1 MSHVFRMA
9 LLALALCSLAV
20 ANAAGHGGAV
30 FPVSYC
36 VYDLGG
42 GGVNEAGQEI
52 VFRLT
57 DMNNLGQVAG
67 VRSVYPEPSKGFVW
81 SPARGIR
88 WLGTLPGDESSEAVG
103 INDAGVVVG
112 QSALGDVARPFV
124 WDARR
129 GMRPLNVALGTAASA
144 ADINLRGQTVGTT
157 TIETDVYHGYR
168 RERNGAVTEI
178 PAFGRPFPLEYSYA
192 FALNDSGTVVGISS
206 GSDRTRPT
214 EGYIWSEALGIQPLS
229 SPDQLA
235 TWPRAINNR
244 GEVVGGG
251 VEPDQRAFIWTQAS
265 GLEEL
270 GWLPDGDTSYAEA
283 FDINDWGTAVGT
295 ALTAD
300 LQGHAFVWRR
310 HQGMQDLNALLDPTS
325 ALAPHV
331 IVHGAVS
338 INNLG
343 WIAAQGRD
351 VRTPAGWHGF
361 ILVPRWR
368 VGVPRCD

>member
-1 MSHVFRMA
+1 
-9 LLALALCSLAV
+9 
-20 ANAAGHGGAV
+20 
-30 FPVSYC
+30 
-36 VYDLGG
+36 
-42 GGVNEAGQEI
+42 
-52 VFRLT
+52 
-57 DMNNLGQVAG
+57 MND
-67 VRSVYPEPSKGFVW
+67 F
-81 SPARGIR
+81 
-88 WLGTLPGDESSEAVG
+88 
-103 INDAGVVVG
+103 
-112 QSALGDVARPFV
+112 
-124 WDARR
+124 
-129 GMRPLNVALGTAASA
+129 
-144 ADINLRGQTVGTT
+144 
-157 TIETDVYHGYR
+157 
-168 RERNGAVTEI
+168 
-178 PAFGRPFPLEYSYA
+178 
-192 FALNDSGTVVGISS
+192 GTVVGISS

-325 ALAPHV
+325 TLAPHV
-331 IVHGAVS
+331 VVHGAVS

-343 WIAAQGRD
+343 WIAAGGRD
-351 VRTPAGWHGF
+351 VRIPAGSHGF